1 MEAPDDPKQTPE
13 DPVIVKSENV
23 EQGPLILVT
32 DIDGTFARGAPG
44 ECAPVH
50 QVLLD
55 RPHSALVY
63 VTSRAIESA
72 RAYQQLMGLPRP
84 DVFVAE
90 RGSSVALGHRDA
102 HVEDIDGELDRRWP
116 GAGAV
121 RRDLEPIGDYLDEL
135 PITGP
140 RRLAYVPPDA
150 MSPPQLADMIATSLT
165 NTDVD
170 VVQTG
175 DGCVDVVP
183 KNVTSGFTVDRVL
196 EWIGAEPEWVVVAA
210 DTLRHA
216 DLFRPG
222 RRGIV
227 VAGADLGLKDRVAR
241 QSDVYMAKQD
251 GAAGVLEGLK
261 HFGYVA
267 ETTGVSGS
275 RVRE

>member
-13 DPVIVKSENV
+13 DPVIVKSEYI

-32 DIDGTFARGAPG
+32 DIDGTFARGAPD

-55 RPHSALVY
+55 RPHSALIY
-63 VTSRAIESA
+63 VTGRAIESA
-72 RAYQQLMGLPRP
+72 RAYQQVMGLPRP
-84 DVFVAE
+84 DVVVAE
-90 RGSSVALGHRDA
+90 RGSSIGLARRDA
-102 HVEDIDGELDRRWP
+102 RADDIDGELDRRWP

-121 RRDLEPIGDYLDEL
+121 RRDLETIGDYLDEL

-150 MSPPQLADMIATSLT
+150 MSSPQLADMIATSLT

-196 EWIGAEPEWVVVAA
+196 EWLRAEPEWVVVAA

-222 RRGIV
+222 RRGIA
-227 VAGADLGLKDRVAR
+227 VAGADQGLKDRVAR
-241 QSDVYMAKQD
+241 RAEVYMAKQD
-251 GAAGVLEGLK
+251 GAAGVLEGLQ

-267 ETTGVSGS
+267 ETAGVK
-275 RVRE
+275 R